1 MSTTLC
7 IKYAL
12 GHVKV
17 SDVTWVFNELF
28 GEELV
33 VKVTELV
40 KKDRY
45 SEKDFKIFFIE
56 CDKVKQT
63 KGGLDKLARKITN
76 NATLGDKKG
85 VRVQFDR
92 YGHYWQVTF
101 AKEQVKEEV
110 AEFKPC
116 IMDEAEPT
124 VKELEAAMEALQTK
138 EDLEFLHGTK
148 RGAEDGEIQE
158 PKRANAGQV
167 ITANISRSDPIY
179 VQALM
184 DTVAHFNELGLL
196 DQES

>member
-12 GHVKV
+12 GHVKP

-45 SEKDFKIFFIE
+45 SGKDFKIFFIE
-56 CDKVKQT
+56 CDTVKQT
-63 KGGLDKLARKITN
+63 KGGVDKLVRKITTN
-76 NATLGDKKG
+76 GTIGDKKG

-92 YGHYWQVTF
+92 YGHYWQVTL
-101 AKEQVKEEV
+101 AKEQVKEE

-116 IMDEAEPT
+116 ILDEPETT
-124 VKELEAAMEALQTK
+124 VKDLEIAMEALQTK
-138 EDLEFLHGTK
+138 DELEFLHGTK
-148 RGAEDGEIQE
+148 RGAEEGEIVE

-167 ITANISRSDPIY
+167 ITAEIAHDDPIC
-179 VQALM
+179 QEALR
-184 DTVAHFNELGLL
+184 DTIKHFRTLFPEKA
-196 DQES
+196 

>member
-124 VKELEAAMEALQTK
+124 VKELE
-138 EDLEFLHGTK
+138 FLHGTK

>member
-12 GHVKV
+12 GFVKP

-33 VKVTELV
+33 VKVSELV

-45 SEKDFKIFFIE
+45 SGKDFKIFFIE

-63 KGGLDKLARKITN
+63 KGGLDKLARKIDTN
-76 NATLGDKKG
+76 GTIGDKKG

-92 YGHYWQVTF
+92 YGHYWQVTL
-101 AKEQVKEEV
+101 AKEQVKEEQAV
-110 AEFKPC
+110 FKPC
-116 IMDEAEPT
+116 ILDEDEPT
-124 VKELEAAMEALQTK
+124 IKELETAMEALQTK
-138 EDLEFLHGTK
+138 DELDFLHGTK
-148 RGAEDGEIQE
+148 RGAEEGEIVE

-167 ITANISRSDPIY
+167 FTAQIANDDPIC
-179 VQALM
+179 QEALR
-184 DTVAHFNELGLL
+184 DTIKHFRTMFPEKA
-196 DQES
+196 

>member
-17 SDVTWVFNELF
+17 GDVTWVFNELF

-40 KKDRY
+40 KQDRY
-45 SEKDFKIFFIE
+45 SGKDFKIFFIE

-63 KGGLDKLARKITN
+63 KGGLDKLARKITTN
-76 NATLGDKKG
+76 GTIGDKKG
-85 VRVQFDR
+85 VRVQFDQ

-110 AEFKPC
+110 KTEFKPC
-116 IMDEAEPT
+116 IMEESEAT
-124 VKELEAAMEALQTK
+124 IKELENAMETLQTK
-138 EDLEFLHGTK
+138 DELEILHGTK
-148 RGAEDGEIQE
+148 RGAEEGEIVE
-158 PKRANAGQV
+158 TKRANAGQV
-167 ITANISRSDPIY
+167 ITAEIAHDHPIC
-179 VQALM
+179 QEALR
-184 DTVAHFNELGLL
+184 DTVKHFRSLFPEKA
-196 DQES
+196 